1 MDDELNSVRIFF
13 RLNKND
19 NISIE
24 SVFKKYDEIMN
35 SNMYDDTEKQKFKDC
50 FIKLCKHFDN
60 IANEYNSSKEY
71 TKIGKNYVED
81 AITSFNRT
89 R

>member
-1 MDDELNSVRIFF
+1 MDDELNTVRIFF
-13 RLNKND
+13 RLKKND

-24 SVFKKYDEIMN
+24 NVFKKYDEIMN
-35 SNMYDDTEKQKFKDC
+35 SSLADAEKQKFKDC

-71 TKIGKNYVED
+71 NEIGKNYVED